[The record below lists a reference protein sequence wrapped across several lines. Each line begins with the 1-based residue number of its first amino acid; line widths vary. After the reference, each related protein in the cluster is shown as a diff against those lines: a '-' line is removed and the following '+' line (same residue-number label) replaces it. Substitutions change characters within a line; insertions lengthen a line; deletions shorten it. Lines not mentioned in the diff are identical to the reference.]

1 MPRPAS
7 PLPPPDHARHDRAL
21 VAQHA
26 AGDALDEG
34 QQREAQRLVTSCAQC
49 AELAADLRMLATVV
63 RLETVPSRR
72 RDFRLDPA
80 QAERLRGNGLSRFLR
95 RLSLPQSRAFAPA
108 AAGALSVGLL
118 FVVAGYAWPGEGGV
132 SISPEPA
139 GPPAL
144 ELQLASPSL
153 EQAMPLSTIDE
164 GASAESELRLG
175 EGPPD
180 GSATSDAMEK
190 GVDTSGEAPDDAALA
205 GDDTALAR
213 EADSQAGVAEDLA
226 VEDPAA
232 QDTIAQDTIGEDAAA
247 QGSRAAESSGAAE
260 LFSSMESAASAVP
273 DEAEMASANDA
284 AAAATTA
291 ASDERPP
298 IAPWLTAIGVGLAIV
313 GGLLSL
319 LLWLTRRVADPLL
332 R

>member
-1 MPRPAS
+1 M
-7 PLPPPDHARHDRAL
+7 
-21 VAQHA
+21 AQHA

-49 AELAADLRMLATVV
+49 AELAADLRTLATVV

-80 QAERLRGNGLSRFLR
+80 QAERLRGNRLSRFLR

-144 ELQLASPSL
+144 EFQLASPSL
-153 EQAMPLSTIDE
+153 EQAMPLSAIDE
-164 GASAESELRLG
+164 GPSAESEPRLG

-190 GVDTSGEAPDDAALA
+190 GMDTPGEELDDAALA
-205 GDDTALAR
+205 GDDAALAR
-213 EADSQAGVAEDLA
+213 GADSQAGVAEDLA
-226 VEDPAA
+226 AQDPAA
-232 QDTIAQDTIGEDAAA
+232 QDTIAQDTI
-247 QGSRAAESSGAAE
+247 AAESADAAE
-260 LFSSMESAASAVP
+260 LFSSMEAAASAVP

-291 ASDERPP
+291 SDDRPP
-298 IAPWLTAIGVGLAIV
+298 MAPWLTVIGIGLAII
-313 GGLLSL
+313 GGLLSV